1 MSDSVKT
8 FPALSAFKEA
18 WILKDLTK
26 SNYSQ
31 YNEDLLLAAQGS
43 LPEFENEVLALL
55 LTDTEWNQRPGQRT
69 IRTQTSNP
77 RHPSPSCSPTGLPGS
92 RRAAV

>member
-31 YNEDLLLAAQGS
+31 YNDDLLLAAQQT
-43 LPEFENEVLALL
+43 LPEFENEVLTLL
-55 LTDTEWNQRPGQRT
+55 LTDLEGNACPQMT
-69 IRTQTSNP
+69 
-77 RHPSPSCSPTGLPGS
+77 
-92 RRAAV
+92 